1 VFFVRYKLNVF
12 IYVVGVQFSEVQ
24 INVHPLYRK
33 NRGCV
38 FAFDGTVLYI
48 GIWLFTAIDFPPG
61 DSGRWTIT

>member
-12 IYVVGVQFSEVQ
+12 IYVVGVQFLEVQ
-24 INVHPLYRK
+24 INFHPLYQK

-38 FAFDGTVLYI
+38 YAFDGTDI
-48 GIWLFTAIDFPPG
+48 KLFTEIGFPPG